1 MVLLCDF
8 VPPCEIM
15 ILFLRVPLLF
25 RILKNSFLKRPK
37 AIFLIFLSIAMGSA
51 VATAF
56 LGIAG
61 EISHK
66 MALELRSYG
75 ANILIEPSAAEGGGF
90 LREEDL
96 PKIKTVF
103 WKYNITGFTP
113 YLFGIAE
120 FSAGGRKERGV
131 ISGTWFTKQLEIP
144 GEDVSIQGIKGIAPW
159 WEVQG
164 RWPEAADEA
173 IIGAALAK
181 RLNIS
186 SGSEITVTV
195 RGETRKFDIIGIVT
209 TGGYEEE
216 QLFAPLVTVQ
226 SLLRQEGKI
235 SRVQVSALTVP
246 MDDFGK
252 KDPATMT
259 KDEFEKWYCTA
270 YVTSVAK
277 NVEEVMAGSRAK
289 PIWQIASAEGAL
301 LKKLNSVMLLLTLL
315 ALGASATAVSTSL
328 MASMAERSP
337 EIALMKAVGADRF
350 QISSIF
356 IGETLII
363 SLAGG
368 VSGYLI
374 GGQLAE
380 LISRTVFNST
390 IASPL
395 WLFPTAII
403 SAFGVAIAGSV
414 VPLRRALLIEPV
426 RVLKG

>member
-1 MVLLCDF
+1 M
-8 VPPCEIM
+8 
-15 ILFLRVPLLF
+15 LF

-37 AIFLIFLSIAMGSA
+37 AVLLIFLSVTMGAA

-61 EISHK
+61 EVSHK

-75 ANILIEPSAAEGGGF
+75 ANILLEPSVAEGGF

-120 FSAGGRKERGV
+120 FSAGDKRERGIV
-131 ISGTWFTKQLEIP
+131 SGTWFAKQLDVP
-144 GEDVSIQGIKGIAPW
+144 GEGVSTQGIKGIAPW
-159 WEVQG
+159 WDVKG
-164 RWPEAADEA
+164 RWPEDADEA
-173 IIGAALAK
+173 IVGAALAR
-181 RLNIS
+181 RLNVAP
-186 SGSEITVTV
+186 GGEITSVV
-195 RGETRKFDIIGIVT
+195 RGRSQVFKVVGVVT
-209 TGGYEEE
+209 TGSYEEE

-226 SLLRQEGKI
+226 SLLQQQGNV
-235 SRVQVSALTVP
+235 SRVLVSALTVP
-246 MDDFGK
+246 MDAFGK
-252 KDPATMT
+252 KDPATMS
-259 KDEFEKWYCTA
+259 KDEYEKWYCTA

-301 LKKLNSVMLLLTLL
+301 LKKLNSVMLLLTVL

-350 QISSIF
+350 QISAIF
-356 IGETLII
+356 VGETLII

-368 VSGYLI
+368 VVGYVL
-374 GGQLAE
+374 GDQLAE
-380 LISRTVFNST
+380 IISRTVFNST

-395 WLFPTAII
+395 WLFPTALI
-403 SAFGVAIAGSV
+403 SAFVVAIAGSV
-414 VPLRRALLIEPV
+414 APLRRALLVEPV

>member
-1 MVLLCDF
+1 ML
-8 VPPCEIM
+8 I
-15 ILFLRVPLLF
+15 

-131 ISGTWFTKQLEIP
+131 VSGTWFTKQLEVP
-144 GEDVSIQGIKGIAPW
+144 GEEFSIQGIKGIAPW

-164 RWPEAADEA
+164 RWPEDADEA
-173 IIGAALAK
+173 IIGASLAK

-186 SGSEITVTV
+186 SGSDVTTIV
-195 RGETRKFDIIGIVT
+195 RGGNQKFRIVGVVT

-226 SLLRQEGKI
+226 SLLQQQGKV

-252 KDPATMT
+252 KDPTTMT
-259 KDEFEKWYCTA
+259 KDEYEKWYCTA

-301 LKKLNSVMLLLTLL
+301 LKKLNSVMLLLTVL

-337 EIALMKAVGADRF
+337 EIALMKAIGADRF

-368 VSGYLI
+368 VSGYLL

-403 SAFGVAIAGSV
+403 SAFVVAIAGSI

-426 RVLKG
+426 TVLKG

>member
-1 MVLLCDF
+1 M
-8 VPPCEIM
+8 
-15 ILFLRVPLLF
+15 LF

-37 AIFLIFLSIAMGSA
+37 AVFLVFLSIAMGAA

-61 EISHK
+61 EVSHK

-75 ANILIEPSAAEGGGF
+75 ANILLEPSAVDGGGF
-90 LREEDL
+90 LREDDL

-113 YLFGIAE
+113 YLFGVAE
-120 FSAGGRKERGV
+120 FSAGNKRERGV
-131 ISGTWFTKQLEIP
+131 LSGTWFSKQLEVE
-144 GEDVSIQGIKGIAPW
+144 GEEPTVQGIKVIAPW
-159 WEVQG
+159 WDVQG

-181 RLNIS
+181 RLKIAP
-186 SGSEITVTV
+186 GGRVTTTV
-195 RGETRKFDIIGIVT
+195 RGRDQQFRISGVVT

-226 SLLRQEGKI
+226 SLLQLPGKL
-235 SRVQVSALTVP
+235 SRVLVSALTVP
-246 MDDFGK
+246 MDDFSK

-259 KDEFEKWYCTA
+259 KDEYEKWYCTA

-301 LKKLNSVMLLLTLL
+301 LKKLNNVMLLLTVL
-315 ALGASATAVSTSL
+315 ALTASATAVSTSL

-350 QISSIF
+350 QISAIF

-363 SLAGG
+363 SVAGG
-368 VSGYLI
+368 VIGYLI
-374 GGQLAE
+374 GEQLAGI
-380 LISRTVFNST
+380 ISRTVFNSAIT
-390 IASPL
+390 SPL
-395 WLFPTAII
+395 WLFPTAIL
-403 SAFGVAIAGSV
+403 SALVVALAGSLA
-414 VPLRRALLIEPV
+414 PLRRALLIEPV

>member
-1 MVLLCDF
+1 M
-8 VPPCEIM
+8 
-15 ILFLRVPLLF
+15 LF

-75 ANILIEPSAAEGGGF
+75 ANILIEPSAVEGGGF

-103 WKYNITGFTP
+103 WKYNITGFSP
-113 YLFGIAE
+113 YLYGISE
-120 FSAGGRKERGV
+120 LSAGGRKERGV

-159 WEVQG
+159 WDVQG
-164 RWPEAADEA
+164 RWPEDADEA

-181 RLNIS
+181 RLGIA
-186 SGSEITVTV
+186 SGGDVTALFQG
-195 RGETRKFDIIGIVT
+195 RNQKFRVVGVVT

-226 SLLRQEGKI
+226 TLLQQQGKV

-259 KDEFEKWYCTA
+259 KDEYEKWYCTA

-301 LKKLNSVMLLLTLL
+301 LKKLNGVMLLLTVL

-368 VSGYLI
+368 VVGYLL
-374 GGQLAE
+374 GDQLAE
-380 LISRTVFNST
+380 IISRTVFSST

-403 SAFGVAIAGSV
+403 SALVVSIAGSV
-414 VPLRRALLIEPV
+414 APLRRALLIEPV
-426 RVLKG
+426 TVLKG

>member
-1 MVLLCDF
+1 M
-8 VPPCEIM
+8 
-15 ILFLRVPLLF
+15 LF

-37 AIFLIFLSIAMGSA
+37 AIFLVFLSIVMGAA

-75 ANILIEPSAAEGGGF
+75 ANILLEPSAVEGGGF

-120 FSAGGRKERGV
+120 FSAGGKRERGIV
-131 ISGTWFTKQLEIP
+131 SGTWFTKQVEVP
-144 GEDVSIQGIKGIAPW
+144 GEDPSIQGIKGIAPW
-159 WEVQG
+159 WDVQG
-164 RWPEAADEA
+164 RWPEDAAEA
-173 IIGAALAK
+173 IVGAALAK
-181 RLNIS
+181 RLKLAPGN
-186 SGSEITVTV
+186 EVTTSV
-195 RGETRKFDIIGIVT
+195 QGRVQQFRIVGVVT
-209 TGGYEEE
+209 TGGFEEE

-226 SLLRQEGKI
+226 SLLQQPGKI
-235 SRVQVSALTVP
+235 SRVLVSALTVP
-246 MDDFGK
+246 MDDFGR
-252 KDPATMT
+252 KDPATMS
-259 KDEFEKWYCTA
+259 KDEYEKWYCTA

-277 NVEEVMAGSRAK
+277 NLEEVMAGGRAK
-289 PIWQIASAEGAL
+289 PIWQIASAEGSL
-301 LKKLNSVMLLLTLL
+301 LKKLNGVMIFLTLL
-315 ALGASATAVSTSL
+315 ALGAAATAVSTSL

-337 EIALMKAVGADRF
+337 EIALMKAIGADRL
-350 QISSIF
+350 QISAIF

-363 SLAGG
+363 SLCGG
-368 VSGYLI
+368 LVGYLI
-374 GGQLAE
+374 GDQLAE
-380 LISRTVFNST
+380 FISRMVFNST
-390 IASPL
+390 SASPL

-403 SAFGVAIAGSV
+403 SALVVAIAGSV
-414 VPLRRALLIEPV
+414 TPLRRALLIEPV

>member
-1 MVLLCDF
+1 M
-8 VPPCEIM
+8 
-15 ILFLRVPLLF
+15 LF

-37 AIFLIFLSIAMGSA
+37 AVFLVFLSIAMGAA

-61 EISHK
+61 EVSHK

-75 ANILIEPSAAEGGGF
+75 ANILLEPAAVEGGGF

-113 YLFGIAE
+113 YVFGIAE
-120 FSAGGRKERGV
+120 YSVGAKKERGIV
-131 ISGTWFTKQLEIP
+131 SGTWFSKQLEVP
-144 GEDVSIQGIKGIAPW
+144 GEDVSVQGIKGIAPW
-159 WEVQG
+159 WDVKG
-164 RWPEAADEA
+164 SWPAGPDEA
-173 IIGAALAK
+173 IVGASLAK
-181 RLNIS
+181 RLDIAP
-186 SGSEITVTV
+186 GGTVTATV
-195 RGETRKFDIIGIVT
+195 RGRSQQFTIVGVVT

-226 SLLRQEGKI
+226 SLLQQQGRV
-235 SRVQVSALTVP
+235 SRVLVSALTVP

-252 KDPATMT
+252 KDPASMT
-259 KDEFEKWYCTA
+259 KDEYEKWYCTA

-301 LKKLNSVMLLLTLL
+301 LKKLNSVMLFLTIL

-350 QISSIF
+350 QISAIF

-363 SLAGG
+363 SVAGG
-368 VSGYLI
+368 VVGYLF
-374 GGQLAE
+374 GDQLAGV
-380 LISRTVFNST
+380 ISRTVFNST
-390 IASPL
+390 IASPF
-395 WLFPTAII
+395 WLFPTAIL
-403 SAFGVAIAGSV
+403 SAFVVAIVGSV
-414 VPLRRALLIEPV
+414 APLRRALLIEPV

>member
-1 MVLLCDF
+1 MLT
-8 VPPCEIM
+8 
-15 ILFLRVPLLF
+15 

-37 AIFLIFLSIAMGSA
+37 AVFLVFISITMGAA

-75 ANILIEPSAAEGGGF
+75 ANILLEPSAVEGGGF

-113 YLFGIAE
+113 YLFGVVE
-120 FSAGGRKERGV
+120 FSSGGKRERGV
-131 ISGTWFTKQLEIP
+131 VAGTWFNKQLDVE
-144 GEDVSIQGIKGIAPW
+144 GEDQTNQGIKVIAPW

-164 RWPEAADEA
+164 EWPMTADDA
-173 IIGAALAK
+173 IVGAALAR
-181 RLNIS
+181 RLRLAVGKDVEAS
-186 SGSEITVTV
+186 V
-195 RGETRKFDIIGIVT
+195 RGVTQCFRVAGIVT

-226 SLLRQEGKI
+226 ALLQKPGKV
-235 SRVQVSALTVP
+235 SRVLVSALTVP
-246 MDDFGK
+246 MDDFGR
-252 KDPATMT
+252 KDPSLMT

-301 LKKLNSVMLLLTLL
+301 LTKLNSVMLLLTVL
-315 ALGASATAVSTSL
+315 ALGASATSVSTSL

-337 EIALMKAVGADRF
+337 EIALMKAIGADRF

-356 IGETLII
+356 VGEILII
-363 SLAGG
+363 SMGGG
-368 VSGYLI
+368 VIGYLL
-374 GGQLAE
+374 GDQLAE
-380 LISRTVFNST
+380 IISRTVFNST

-403 SAFGVAIAGSV
+403 SALAVAMAGSV
-414 VPLRRALLIEPV
+414 APLRRALLIEPV
-426 RVLKG
+426 TVLKG

>member
-1 MVLLCDF
+1 MLT
-8 VPPCEIM
+8 
-15 ILFLRVPLLF
+15 

-37 AIFLIFLSIAMGSA
+37 SVLLVFLSITMGAA

-75 ANILIEPSAAEGGGF
+75 ANILLEPSAVEGGGF

-113 YLFGIAE
+113 YLFGVAE
-120 FSAGGRKERGV
+120 LSTGSKRERAV
-131 ISGTWFTKQLEIP
+131 VSGTWFYKQLEIP
-144 GEDVSIQGIKGIAPW
+144 GEETTFQGVKVIAPW
-159 WEVQG
+159 WGLQG
-164 RWPEAADEA
+164 NWPQAPDEA
-173 IIGAALAK
+173 IVGAALAR
-181 RLNIS
+181 RLGVSLGRELDAN
-186 SGSEITVTV
+186 V
-195 RGETRKFDIIGIVT
+195 RGRTGRFRIVGIVN

-216 QLFAPLVTVQ
+216 QLFAPLVAVQ
-226 SLLRQEGKI
+226 GLLQQPGKV
-235 SRVQVSALTVP
+235 SRVLVSALTVP
-246 MDDFGK
+246 MDDFGR
-252 KDPATMT
+252 KDPALMT
-259 KDEFEKWYCTA
+259 KDEYEKWYCTA

-301 LKKLNSVMLLLTLL
+301 LNKLNSVMLLLTVL
-315 ALGASATAVSTSL
+315 ALGASVTAVSTSL

-337 EIALMKAVGADRF
+337 EIALMKAIGADRF
-350 QISSIF
+350 QITSIF
-356 IGETLII
+356 VGEILII
-363 SLAGG
+363 SMAGG
-368 VSGYLI
+368 VIGYLI
-374 GGQLAE
+374 GDQLAE
-380 LISRTVFNST
+380 IISRTVFNST
-390 IASPL
+390 IVSPF

-403 SAFGVAIAGSV
+403 SALVVAIAGSV
-414 VPLRRALLIEPV
+414 APLRRALLIEPV

>member
-1 MVLLCDF
+1 ML
-8 VPPCEIM
+8 I
-15 ILFLRVPLLF
+15 

-37 AIFLIFLSIAMGSA
+37 AVFLVFLSITMGAA

-61 EISHK
+61 EVSHK

-75 ANILIEPSAAEGGGF
+75 ANILLEPSAAEGGGF

-113 YLFGIAE
+113 YLFGVVE
-120 FSAGGRKERGV
+120 LTAGARRERGV
-131 ISGTWFTKQLEIP
+131 ISGTWFEKELVVA
-144 GEDVSIQGIKGIAPW
+144 GEDNSIQGIKVIAPW
-159 WEVQG
+159 WDVQG
-164 RWPEAADEA
+164 SWPAAADHA
-173 IIGAALAK
+173 IVGAALAR
-181 RLNIS
+181 RLKVTV
-186 SGSEITVTV
+186 GSEVTAAV
-195 RGETRKFDIIGIVT
+195 RDRSQRFRVSGIVS

-226 SLLRQEGKI
+226 SLLQQQGKV
-235 SRVQVSALTVP
+235 SRALVSALTVP

-252 KDPATMT
+252 KDPASMS
-259 KDEFEKWYCTA
+259 KDEYEKWFCTA

-301 LKKLNSVMLLLTLL
+301 LNKLNSVMMLLTVL

-350 QISSIF
+350 QISAIF

-363 SLAGG
+363 SAAGG
-368 VSGYLI
+368 VIGYLL
-374 GGQLAE
+374 GAQLAGV
-380 LISRTVFNST
+380 ISRTVFNST

-403 SAFGVAIAGSV
+403 SALVVAIAGSV
-414 VPLRRALLIEPV
+414 APLRRALLIEPV

>member
-1 MVLLCDF
+1 M
-8 VPPCEIM
+8 
-15 ILFLRVPLLF
+15 LF

-37 AIFLIFLSIAMGSA
+37 AVLLVFLSIAMGAA

-75 ANILIEPSAAEGGGF
+75 ANILLEPSAVEGGGF

-103 WKYNITGFTP
+103 WKYNITGFNP

-120 FSAGGRKERGV
+120 FSAGTRKERGV
-131 ISGTWFTKQLEIP
+131 VSGSWFTKQLEVP
-144 GEDVSIQGIKGIAPW
+144 GEEMSVQGIKGIAPW

-164 RWPEAADEA
+164 RWPEDADEA
-173 IIGAALAK
+173 IIGAALAR
-181 RLNIS
+181 RLNVS
-186 SGSEITVTV
+186 PGGDVTAAA
-195 RGETRKFDIIGIVT
+195 RGQNQKFRIVGVVT

-226 SLLRQEGKI
+226 SLLQQQGKV

-252 KDPATMT
+252 KDPSTMS
-259 KDEFEKWYCTA
+259 KEEYEKWYCTA

-301 LKKLNSVMLLLTLL
+301 LKKLNGVMLFLTIL
-315 ALGASATAVSTSL
+315 ALCASATAVSTSL
-328 MASMAERSP
+328 MASMAERSK

-350 QISSIF
+350 QIGAIF
-356 IGETLII
+356 IGEILII
-363 SLAGG
+363 SFAGGIIGYFLGDQLAG
-368 VSGYLI
+368 I
-374 GGQLAE
+374 
-380 LISRTVFNST
+380 ISRTVFNSAVT
-390 IASPL
+390 SPL

-403 SAFGVAIAGSV
+403 SAFMVALAGSIA
-414 VPLRRALLIEPV
+414 PLRRALIIEPV

>member
-1 MVLLCDF
+1 
-8 VPPCEIM
+8 
-15 ILFLRVPLLF
+15 LLF

-37 AIFLIFLSIAMGSA
+37 AIFLVFLSITMGAA

-61 EISHK
+61 EVSHK

-75 ANILIEPSAAEGGGF
+75 ANILLEPSAVEGGGF

-96 PKIKTVF
+96 PNIKTVF
-103 WKYNITGFTP
+103 WKYNITGFAP
-113 YLFGIAE
+113 YLFSIAE
-120 FSAGGRKERGV
+120 FSAGGKTERGIV
-131 ISGTWFTKQLEIP
+131 SGTWFAKELEVP
-144 GEDVSIQGIKGIAPW
+144 GEGTSLQGIKGIAPW

-164 RWPEAADEA
+164 RWPEDVAEA
-173 IIGAALAK
+173 MIGARLAK
-181 RLNIS
+181 RLQVGPGN
-186 SGSEITVTV
+186 GVMTTV
-195 RGETRKFDIIGIVT
+195 RGRSLEFRIVGVVT

-226 SLLRQEGKI
+226 SLLQQQGKV
-235 SRVQVSALTVP
+235 SRVLVSALTVP
-246 MDDFGK
+246 MDDFGR
-252 KDPATMT
+252 KDPATMS
-259 KDEFEKWYCTA
+259 KDEYEKWYCTA

-301 LKKLNSVMLLLTLL
+301 LKKLNSVMLFLTLL

-350 QISSIF
+350 QVSAIF
-356 IGETLII
+356 MGETLII
-363 SLAGG
+363 SLCGG
-368 VSGYLI
+368 MVGYLI
-374 GGQLAE
+374 GDQLAG

-395 WLFPTAII
+395 WLFPTAIL
-403 SAFGVAIAGSV
+403 SAFLVAIAGSL

>member
-1 MVLLCDF
+1 M
-8 VPPCEIM
+8 
-15 ILFLRVPLLF
+15 LF

-37 AIFLIFLSIAMGSA
+37 AVFLVFLSITMGAA

-75 ANILIEPSAAEGGGF
+75 ANILLEPAAVDGGGF

-113 YLFGIAE
+113 YLFGVAE
-120 FSAGGRKERGV
+120 FTSGGKRERGIV
-131 ISGTWFTKQLEIP
+131 SGTWFNKDLEVP
-144 GEDVSIQGIKGIAPW
+144 GEETTAQGVKIIAPW
-159 WEVQG
+159 WDVQG
-164 RWPEAADEA
+164 RWPAAADEA
-173 IIGAALAK
+173 IVGAALAK
-181 RLNIS
+181 RLKIS
-186 SGSEITVTV
+186 IGSEVVATV
-195 RGETRKFDIIGIVT
+195 RGQTQRFRVAGIVT

-216 QLFAPLVTVQ
+216 QLFAPLVTIQ
-226 SLLRQEGKI
+226 TLLQQPEKI
-235 SRVQVSALTVP
+235 SRVLVSALTVP
-246 MDDFGK
+246 MDEFGK
-252 KDPATMT
+252 KDPTLMT

-277 NVEEVMAGSRAK
+277 NVEEVMSGSRAK

-301 LKKLNSVMLLLTLL
+301 LTKLNSVMIFLTVL

-363 SLAGG
+363 SVVGG
-368 VSGYLI
+368 VI
-374 GGQLAE
+374 GFLLGDQLAE

-403 SAFGVAIAGSV
+403 SALVVALAGSLA
-414 VPLRRALLIEPV
+414 PLRRALLIEPV

>member
-1 MVLLCDF
+1 ML
-8 VPPCEIM
+8 I
-15 ILFLRVPLLF
+15 

-37 AIFLIFLSIAMGSA
+37 AVFLIFLSIAMGSA

-90 LREEDL
+90 LRVEDL

-120 FSAGGRKERGV
+120 FSAGGKKERGV
-131 ISGTWFTKQLEIP
+131 VSGTWFTKQLEIP

-164 RWPEAADEA
+164 RWPEDADEA
-173 IIGAALAK
+173 IVGAALAK

-186 SGSEITVTV
+186 SGSDVTALV
-195 RGETRKFDIIGIVT
+195 RGENQKFRVVGLVT

-226 SLLRQEGKI
+226 ALLQLQGKV

-259 KDEFEKWYCTA
+259 KDEYEKWYCTA

-289 PIWQIASAEGAL
+289 PVWQIASAEGAL
-301 LKKLNSVMLLLTLL
+301 LKKLNSVMLLLTIL

-350 QISSIF
+350 QISTIF

-368 VSGYLI
+368 VVGYLL
-374 GGQLAE
+374 GNQLAE
-380 LISRTVFNST
+380 IISRTVFNST
-390 IASPL
+390 VSSPL

-403 SAFGVAIAGSV
+403 SAFMVALAGSIA
-414 VPLRRALLIEPV
+414 PLRRALLVEPV

>member
-1 MVLLCDF
+1 
-8 VPPCEIM
+8 
-15 ILFLRVPLLF
+15 
-25 RILKNSFLKRPK
+25 
-37 AIFLIFLSIAMGSA
+37 
-51 VATAF
+51 
-56 LGIAG
+56 
-61 EISHK
+61 

-131 ISGTWFTKQLEIP
+131 VSGTWFTKQLEVP
-144 GEDVSIQGIKGIAPW
+144 GEEFSIQGIKGIAPW

-164 RWPEAADEA
+164 RWPEDADEA
-173 IIGAALAK
+173 IIGASLAK

-186 SGSEITVTV
+186 SGSDVTTIV
-195 RGETRKFDIIGIVT
+195 RGGNQKFRIVGVVT

-226 SLLRQEGKI
+226 SLLQQQGKV

-252 KDPATMT
+252 KDPTTMT
-259 KDEFEKWYCTA
+259 KDEYEKWYCTA

-301 LKKLNSVMLLLTLL
+301 LKKLNSVMLLLTVL

-337 EIALMKAVGADRF
+337 EIALMKAIGADRF

-368 VSGYLI
+368 VSGYLL

-403 SAFGVAIAGSV
+403 SAFVVAIAGSI

-426 RVLKG
+426 TVLKG

>member
-1 MVLLCDF
+1 
-8 VPPCEIM
+8 
-15 ILFLRVPLLF
+15 
-25 RILKNSFLKRPK
+25 
-37 AIFLIFLSIAMGSA
+37 

-75 ANILIEPSAAEGGGF
+75 ANILIEPSAVEGGGF

-120 FSAGGRKERGV
+120 FSAGGKKERGIV
-131 ISGTWFTKQLEIP
+131 SGTWFAKQLEVP
-144 GEDVSIQGIKGIAPW
+144 GEDSSFQGIKGIAPW

-164 RWPEAADEA
+164 RWPEDADEA

-181 RLNIS
+181 RLKVS
-186 SGSEITVTV
+186 SGAEVTATV
-195 RGETRKFDIIGIVT
+195 RGFTQRFKVIGIVT

-226 SLLRQEGKI
+226 SLLRQQGKV

-259 KDEFEKWYCTA
+259 KDEYEKWYCTA

-301 LKKLNSVMLLLTLL
+301 LKKLNSVMLLLTVL

-337 EIALMKAVGADRF
+337 EIALMKAVGADRL

-356 IGETLII
+356 VGETLII
-363 SLAGG
+363 SVAGG
-368 VSGYLI
+368 VVGFLI
-374 GGQLAE
+374 GDQLAE

-403 SAFGVAIAGSV
+403 SALIVALAGSV
-414 VPLRRALLIEPV
+414 APLRRALMVEPV

>member
-1 MVLLCDF
+1 VLT
-8 VPPCEIM
+8 
-15 ILFLRVPLLF
+15 

-37 AIFLIFLSIAMGSA
+37 AVFLVFLSITMGAA

-61 EISHK
+61 EVSHK

-75 ANILIEPSAAEGGGF
+75 ANILLEPAAMEGGGF
-90 LREEDL
+90 LREADL

-113 YLFGIAE
+113 YLFGVAE
-120 FSAGGRKERGV
+120 FSSGGKRERGI
-131 ISGTWFTKQLEIP
+131 ISGTWFNKQLDVA
-144 GEDVSIQGIKGIAPW
+144 GEDPTIQGIKVIAPW

-164 RWPEAADEA
+164 EWPMAADEA
-173 IIGAALAK
+173 IVGAALAR
-181 RLNIS
+181 RLRLAVGKEVEAS
-186 SGSEITVTV
+186 V
-195 RGETRKFDIIGIVT
+195 RGRTQRFRVVGIVT

-226 SLLRQEGKI
+226 ALLQQPGKV
-235 SRVQVSALTVP
+235 SRVLVSALTVP

-252 KDPATMT
+252 KDPALMN
-259 KDEFEKWYCTA
+259 KDDYEKWYCTA

-301 LKKLNSVMLLLTLL
+301 LTKLNSVMLLLTIL
-315 ALGASATAVSTSL
+315 ALGSSAAAVSTSL

-337 EIALMKAVGADRF
+337 EIALMKAIGADRF
-350 QISSIF
+350 QVSAIF
-356 IGETLII
+356 VGETLII

-368 VSGYLI
+368 VIGFLI
-374 GGQLAE
+374 GDQLAE
-380 LISRTVFNST
+380 LISRSVFSST

-403 SAFGVAIAGSV
+403 SALVVAIAGSIA
-414 VPLRRALLIEPV
+414 PLRRALMIEPV